1 MKRGAWIAGIAAV
14 AMSFA
19 GAAHATLLPGQPTD
33 RAMQLQ
39 PAATDIMREI
49 TAFHDF
55 LLWIIVA
62 ITIFVAALLMWVM
75 IRYNRHANPTP
86 KKFTHNMLVEV
97 IWTVVPVLILVVIAW
112 KSFPLIYREERIPEQ
127 AELTLKVTGNSWFW
141 NLEYPDAG
149 VTIAA
154 NLLPE
159 EDARAQ
165 NRPYLLATTEPLLV
179 PVDTTVRVLVTSN
192 DVIHAFAI
200 PAFGV
205 KEDAIQGRVN
215 ETWFNV
221 DTPGVYYGQ
230 CSELCG
236 VNHAYMPIEIR
247 AVSRAEFD
255 AWIAE
260 HGGAFAS
267 AEPAPAATPPAAGEG
282 AATTPPA
289 ATEQPA
295 AAPSTTTR

>member
-1 MKRGAWIAGIAAV
+1 MKRGAWIASVAV
-14 AMSFA
+14 AAMSFA
-19 GAAHATLLPGQPTD
+19 GAAHAMIGAPTD
-33 RAMQLQ
+33 RGVQLQ
-39 PAATDIMREI
+39 PAATEIMREI
-49 TAFHDF
+49 TDFHQMLLVIITIVSAFVLAL
-55 LLWIIVA
+55 LLWVIIR
-62 ITIFVAALLMWVM
+62 F
-75 IRYNRHANPTP
+75 NRRVNPTP

-97 IWTVVPVLILVVIAW
+97 IWTIVPVLILVGIAW
-112 KSFPLIYREERIPEQ
+112 KSFPLIYKEERIPE

-141 NLEYPDAG
+141 NFEYPDAG

-165 NRPYLLATTEPLLV
+165 GRPYLLATTEPLLV
-179 PVDTTVRVLVTSN
+179 PVNTNVRVLVTSN
-192 DVIHAFAI
+192 DVIHAFAV

-221 DTPGVYYGQ
+221 DTPGVFYGQ

-255 AWIAE
+255 QWIAAR
-260 HGGAFAS
+260 GGSFAS
-267 AEPAPAATPPAAGEG
+267 AEPATTPPAEGATPPSTEQPAATPP
-282 AATTPPA
+282 TTP
-289 ATEQPA
+289 
-295 AAPSTTTR
+295 TR